1 MRARFAT
8 VSLSLAFALA
18 SGASGCHCDRD
29 REASPAKE
37 APAPAR
43 PPLSLP
49 GTLEKARVPAVAYA
63 AVARDRVIA
72 VEAAGL
78 ADTARRVEAKG
89 TTVFE
94 AASIAKTVIA
104 VSVMQLV
111 EQKKLDL
118 DTDVS
123 SYVGFKVAPPA
134 AKTPVTL
141 RHLLSHRGS
150 IVDHLDQLQGGRE
163 QTKLGRFLET
173 YLAQEDAYASTAPG
187 TKVVY
192 SNVGSALAAYAVERA
207 SGESFDDYSTKHV
220 FAPLRMGSTTWAA
233 GSGGVAV
240 PYRLADGAFVALPQA
255 SHAIYPVVDLRSTA
269 GDLARFA
276 QAILRDG
283 ELDGARILQPAS
295 VVTMLAPADDAK
307 EEALG
312 WQLRRMA
319 GRHVVGHE
327 GEDAGAST
335 GMFLDRASG
344 TAVVVLANGD
354 AFGSGDDAR
363 TKAIQDLFRS
373 LFDLLDSRDAN

>member
-1 MRARFAT
+1 MRALIAAIAI
-8 VSLSLAFALA
+8 AFVAA
-18 SGASGCHCDRD
+18 ASGCRCDRE
-29 REASPAKE
+29 REPPPARE

-43 PPLSLP
+43 APLSLP
-49 GTLEKARVPAVAYA
+49 ATIEKARVPAMAYA

-78 ADTARRVEAKG
+78 ADASRRMEATK
-89 TTVFE
+89 TTIFE

-111 EQKKLDL
+111 EQRKLDL
-118 DTDVS
+118 DADVS
-123 SYVGFKVAPPA
+123 TFVGFKVAPPG
-134 AKTPVTL
+134 AKAPVTL

-150 IVDHLDQLQGGRE
+150 IVDHLDQLQGARE
-163 QTKLGRFLET
+163 QTRLGRFLET
-173 YLAQEDAYASTAPG
+173 YLSQEDAYASTAPG

-207 SGESFDDYSTKHV
+207 SGEGFDDYSTKHV
-220 FAPLRMGSTTWAA
+220 FAPLRMGSTKWTAA
-233 GSGGVAV
+233 SAGVAV
-240 PYRLADGAFVALPQA
+240 PHRLADGAFVALPQA

-295 VVTMLAPADDAK
+295 VTTMLAPADDAK

-319 GRHVVGHE
+319 GRNVVGHE